1 MTDEDLELE
10 WRVPHLWVM
19 VSTEILAV
27 VGLAIS
33 TYLTIAHFIGTQ
45 ALACSDTGIINCAKV
60 TTSAQSE
67 FLGIPVAVLGLGYY
81 VVAVIFY
88 SPWVWHSSNRLVHV
102 ARLAFSIMG
111 MLFVL
116 WLLTAEFVIIKN
128 ICIWCTAVHVVTF
141 SLFVITMLTAPVM
154 LPEIPIHE
162 PAAD

>member
-1 MTDEDLELE
+1 MIDQPEKVD
-10 WRVPHLWVM
+10 WRVPPLWVM
-19 VSTEILAV
+19 VSTEVLAL

-60 TTSAQSE
+60 TTSAQSK

-81 VVAVIFY
+81 VAAAVIY
-88 SPWVWHSSNRLVHV
+88 SPWLWRSSKRLIHV
-102 ARLAFSIMG
+102 TRLAFAIMG

-141 SLFVITMLTAPVM
+141 TLFVITMLTAPLM
-154 LPEIPIHE
+154 LPENPVHE
-162 PAAD
+162 PAQD